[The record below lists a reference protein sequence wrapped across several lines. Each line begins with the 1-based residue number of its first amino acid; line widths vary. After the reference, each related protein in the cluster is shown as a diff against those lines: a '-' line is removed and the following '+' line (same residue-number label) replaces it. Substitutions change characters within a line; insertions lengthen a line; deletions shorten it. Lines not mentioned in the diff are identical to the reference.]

1 MDLTHGTTQFDRMQY
16 VVVCLPN
23 LGFPLQGS
31 DINQPTVVQVKR
43 RLLLEP
49 LLKNSRIAAADKNLR
64 LDNENILAEGE
75 NVRK

>member
-1 MDLTHGTTQFDRMQY
+1 MEPLNLITCSI
-16 VVVCLPN
+16 VVCLPN
-23 LGFPLQGS
+23 LGSPLQGS
-31 DINQPTVVQVKR
+31 EINQPTVVQVKR

>member
-1 MDLTHGTTQFDRMQY
+1 MARYQLIIIII
-16 VVVCLPN
+16 
-23 LGFPLQGS
+23 
-31 DINQPTVVQVKR
+31 INQPTVVQVKR

-49 LLKNSRIAAADKNLR
+49 LLKNSRIAAAGKNLR